1 MKQVAAL
8 FPMSLAVQTHG
19 TLPSPWWWMFAN
31 AAPKPAQRPRQRP
44 MPEHAADVFRPPD
57 EFIERLKQRQEQALR
72 EMFARHSR
80 GVERV
85 LLRVLGPDPDLS
97 DVVQDSFEQ
106 ALRSLDRFTGD
117 SDDLRA
123 WLNRIAINV
132 AKNRLRHQRVRRW
145 LRGAVPYE
153 TSEVASRVASPEV
166 VLAMRRLYEVLDR
179 LPPDERIVFAL
190 RLIDG
195 LQLTEVADR
204 TGTSLATV
212 KRRLTKARKRFDRYA
227 GHDPILSAWQMGD
240 A

>member
-8 FPMSLAVQTHG
+8 FSMSLAVQTHG
-19 TLPSPWWWMFAN
+19 TLPSIWWWMFAK
-31 AAPKPAQRPRQRP
+31 AAPEPA
-44 MPEHAADVFRPPD
+44 PEFGLGSTPDRASDASQPPD
-57 EFIERLKQRQEQALR
+57 EFIERLKQRQEHALR
-72 EMFARHSR
+72 EMFARYSR

-132 AKNRLRHQRVRRW
+132 ASNRLRHQRVRRW

-153 TSEVASRVASPEV
+153 TSEIASRVASPQV

-195 LQLTEVADR
+195 MQLTEIADR

-212 KRRLTKARKRFDRYA
+212 KRRLTKARRRFDRYA
-227 GHDPILSAWQMGD
+227 GRDPVLSDWQTGD